1 MGASSVGKQNIY
13 SSGCSNNRI
22 TLECPD
28 FHKIAIKRL
37 FYGVKND
44 TRCAGK
50 GREHSPDCCQ
60 PTHNDCLVVDDL
72 KYPALNML
80 CSGHR
85 GCDIEAESIKSGISC
100 QANGYGEMT
109 DYMSVIHDCIPDE
122 DVSYLCSDSYK
133 RGRLLYLSNKNYPG
147 PISAGKKQCQCL
159 IRTGNEVGL
168 DIHALDIIITR
179 SHVRNQCYQN
189 LQIKDEDGYQ
199 KEITCG
205 HAGLYGF
212 RNIYNRDVRSVTLTL
227 NSRAIKKQGYV
238 WLQAKASGSND
249 YVEVYCGEEMRR
261 YLAGIA
267 RGDPETRTRPQVEKG
282 KPDTELEPEDTATAT
297 NGTAQHAPHIVS
309 DMVALIA
316 GVAVAMAMI
325 IIIGLIGI
333 IILCVRRTQEKRQ
346 QQQAQRSFPSPSLKS
361 KEDHTSN
368 SYCKYDYD
376 EDKYCSI
383 KRSPMRMTKFG
394 NFEADQKLKEA
405 FLQGVSNPDLANQNT
420 YVNYQQQLSTNQAA
434 PLLEKKDETD
444 SDKSELI
451 IPKSEF
457 IKVGQSQPRAIREIT
472 MSTLPEKRKGKN
484 NKTVTFSPIAMVTPL
499 PAGSEESVPDDI
511 LLDEIKASIIDGY
524 SKTLPVKNSPKL
536 VHDPDNNKR
545 VIVMPRAID
554 DSCLKP
560 RTVDDSCL
568 STFQSPGCENVT
580 EEDLWKAF
588 NISLRETGPPTPPP
602 PEPYETPSV
611 TVDTEDPDYD
621 ENPYDNIPYMNTGS
635 LRKHNAPEIVKDKP
649 DKPDMHT
656 DTQKTDTFMEN
667 PNDIYR
673 RICNLRP
680 IKESMVE
687 SV

>member
-1 MGASSVGKQNIY
+1 MGASGVGKQNIY
-13 SSGCSNNRI
+13 SSGCSNDRI

-28 FHKIAIKRL
+28 YHKIAIKRL

-50 GREHSPDCCQ
+50 GHEHSPDCCQ

-72 KYPALNML
+72 KYPSLNML
-80 CSGHR
+80 CSGRR
-85 GCDIEAESIKSGISC
+85 GCDIEAESIRSGVSC
-100 QANGYGEMT
+100 RANGYGMAT

-122 DVSYLCSDSYK
+122 DISTLCSDSYK
-133 RGRLLYLSNKNYPG
+133 RGRLLYLSNEGYPG

-179 SHVRNQCYQN
+179 SHVRNQCYQDI
-189 LQIKDEDGYQ
+189 QIKDEDGYH

-238 WLQAKASGSND
+238 WLQAKASGNSD
-249 YVEVYCGEEMRR
+249 YVEVYCGAEMRR
-261 YLAGIA
+261 YLLGLP
-267 RGDPETRTRPQVEKG
+267 RHEQETTKPQVEEG
-282 KPDTELEPEDTATAT
+282 NPQIEDGTVVTAGAT
-297 NGTAQHAPHIVS
+297 NGTAQDASPIVS

-333 IILCVRRTQEKRQ
+333 IILCVRRSQEKRQ
-346 QQQAQRSFPSPSLKS
+346 QQQAQRSCPSPSLKS

-405 FLQGVSNPDLANQNT
+405 FLQGVSNSDLTNQNT
-420 YVNYQQQLSTNQAA
+420 YVNYQQQISTNQTA
-434 PLLEKKDETD
+434 PLLETKDETD

-484 NKTVTFSPIAMVTPL
+484 KTVTFSPIAMVTPL
-499 PAGSEESVPDDI
+499 PSGSLESVPDDY

-524 SKTLPVKNSPKL
+524 SKTLPLKNSPRL
-536 VHDPDNNKR
+536 MHDPDNTKR
-545 VIVMPRAID
+545 GIVMPRSMD
-554 DSCLKP
+554 DSCLKL
-560 RTVDDSCL
+560 RSVDDSCL

-588 NISLRETGPPTPPP
+588 NFKLRDMDPPTPPP
-602 PEPYETPSV
+602 PEPSETSSV
-611 TVDTEDPDYD
+611 TVQPEDPDYD
-621 ENPYDNIPYMNTGS
+621 ENPYDNIPYLNTGS
-635 LRKHNAPEIVKDKP
+635 LRRHNAPEIVKDKT
-649 DKPDMHT
+649 DKINMHKDNQKI
-656 DTQKTDTFMEN
+656 DTYKEN

-673 RICNLRP
+673 RICSLKP
-680 IKESMVE
+680 MVE
-687 SV
+687 SIPESV

>member
-28 FHKIAIKRL
+28 YHKIAIKRL

-72 KYPALNML
+72 KYPSLNML

-85 GCDIEAESIKSGISC
+85 GCDIEAESIRSGTSC
-100 QANGYGEMT
+100 RANGYGEAT

-122 DVSYLCSDSYK
+122 DISTFCSDTYK

-147 PISAGKKQCQCL
+147 PISKGKESCQCL

-179 SHVRNQCYQN
+179 SHVRNQCYQD

-212 RNIYNRDVRSVTLTL
+212 RNIYNRDVRTVTLTL

-238 WLQAKASGSND
+238 WLQAKASNNND
-249 YVEVYCGEEMRR
+249 YVEIYCGNEMKKFLR
-261 YLAGIA
+261 LPI
-267 RGDPETRTRPQVEKG
+267 DEQETRTTKPQ
-282 KPDTELEPEDTATAT
+282 TEEGTAVTGGAA
-297 NGTAQHAPHIVS
+297 NGTANASQEPAHIVS

-316 GVAVAMAMI
+316 GVAVAMAMV

-333 IILCVRRTQEKRQ
+333 IILCVRRSQEKRQ

-394 NFEADQKLKEA
+394 TFDADQKLKEA
-405 FLQGVSNPDLANQNT
+405 FLQGVSPMEPANQNT
-420 YVNYQQQLSTNQAA
+420 YVNYQQQNSTNQNA
-434 PLLEKKDETD
+434 PLLDKKDELD

-457 IKVGQSQPRAIREIT
+457 IKVGQSQPKAIREIT

-499 PAGSEESVPDDI
+499 PSGSEESVPEDY

-524 SKTLPVKNSPKL
+524 SKTLPVKNSPRL
-536 VHDPDNNKR
+536 MHDPENLKHG
-545 VIVMPRAID
+545 IVMPRSMD
-554 DSCLKP
+554 DSCLKQ
-560 RTVDDSCL
+560 RSVDESGI

-588 NISLRETGPPTPPP
+588 HIKLCDMDLPTPPP
-602 PEPYETPSV
+602 PEPSEISSV
-611 TVDTEDPDYD
+611 TMDTEDPDYD

-635 LRKHNAPEIVKDKP
+635 LRRHNAPEMVKEQSDKQ
-649 DKPDMHT
+649 DIHKDNHKIDMY
-656 DTQKTDTFMEN
+656 MEN

-673 RICNLRP
+673 RICNLKP
-680 IKESMVE
+680 IAETMAEPV
-687 SV
+687 